1 LGSQVAAL
9 ELANYNGIGQC
20 SRGLG
25 VLSPPIICWRD
36 LIASH
41 EAGRL
46 TVAQVYALR
55 SICRRLRVVF
65 GVAAELAGQGLR
77 QLVFFP
83 ALLIM
88 TWGSLAESPEDYKYP
103 IGKIDAQ
110 IRCRQ
115 DGHEAIEDALTD
127 DATCMKEFG
136 DTVARSDD
144 DLIIKLDNN
153 KTKVIRGNAKACQQG
168 PVDDCVVYKLVGFIG
183 GPRQLLLRRLLY
195 ESVFV
200 DLVSRRTGIVT
211 KLEGYPH
218 LSPNGKQFVTVAAS
232 DAWTIEGPIAIYS
245 NTDPP
250 KLVWRF
256 PQPSEYEQYSFD
268 GWDGEDRETAHDF
281 EAFYRNGCQTC
292 AGWLDTPQA
301 KWKNQFRHIISASPE
316 GLTLILSAVG
326 Q

>member
-1 LGSQVAAL
+1 MMLSVIIFLPRGDSGLAAQFRTVFR
-9 ELANYNGIGQC
+9 EKNGTDC
-20 SRGLG
+20 
-25 VLSPPIICWRD
+25 
-36 LIASH
+36 ASYGTAPS

-46 TVAQVYALR
+46 TVAEVYTLR

-65 GVAAELAGQGLR
+65 EAAAGLAGQGLR

-88 TWGSLAESPEDYKYP
+88 IWGALAESPEDYKYP
-103 IGKIDAQ
+103 IGKIEAQ
-110 IRCRQ
+110 IRCKQ
-115 DGHEAIEDALTD
+115 DRHEATEDALTG
-127 DATCMKEFG
+127 DAACMKEFG
-136 DTVARSDD
+136 DIVARSGD

-183 GPRQLLLRRLLY
+183 RPRQFLLRRLLY

-200 DLVSRRTGIVT
+200 DLVSRRTGTVT

-232 DAWTIEGPIAIYS
+232 DAWTIESPIAIYS

-250 KLVWRF
+250 KVVWRF

-268 GWDGEDRETAHDF
+268 GWNGEDRVRLHTISKPFLETDVRRAPGGWIL
-281 EAFYRNGCQTC
+281 RRPNGKVSSGTSF
-292 AGWLDTPQA
+292 P
-301 KWKNQFRHIISASPE
+301 SAPRR
-316 GLTLILSAVG
+316 TAP
-326 Q
+326 